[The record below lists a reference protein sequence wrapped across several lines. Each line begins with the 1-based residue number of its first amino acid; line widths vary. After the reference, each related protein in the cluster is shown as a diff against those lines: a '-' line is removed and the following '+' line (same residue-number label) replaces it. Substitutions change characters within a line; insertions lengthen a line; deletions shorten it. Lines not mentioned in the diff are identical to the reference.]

1 AILWHLMN
9 VDAAG
14 VVYEGDSG
22 LKKLYAVANAPI
34 FSYDDG
40 FFGQEIVGGPMH
52 SVSGGSRET
61 AAVAVRILGGEKAGD
76 IKTPPSGYA
85 APKFDWRQL
94 QRWAIAASRLP
105 AGSQIY
111 FREPTTWER
120 YRWQIALVC
129 TVVLLQAG
137 LISIL
142 LYERRRRKVAEIES
156 RQRI

>member
-1 AILWHLMN
+1 
-9 VDAAG
+9 
-14 VVYEGDSG
+14 
-22 LKKLYAVANAPI
+22 
-34 FSYDDG
+34 
-40 FFGQEIVGGPMH
+40 
-52 SVSGGSRET
+52 
-61 AAVAVRILGGEKAGD
+61 
-76 IKTPPSGYA
+76 PPSGYA

-156 RQRI
+156 RQRIADLAHVNRYTLAGELTTSIAHELNQPLGSILVNTETAALMLESPALDVSELKEILSDIRRDDQR